1 MNFALVLFI
10 LFLVSGFI
18 ALLDKLW
25 WSKKRLPDQQPNKII
40 EYAHSF
46 YPVFIFVLVLR
57 SFLIE
62 PFRIPSGSL
71 EPSLQVGDFVAV
83 NKFAYGIRLPIWEK
97 KIIHIKT
104 PKVGDIAVFRWPPN
118 PAFDYIKRV
127 VGTPGDHVTY
137 HNKTLTIN
145 GHEMLRTLVNF
156 TVDESSGASVTK
168 YSENLNGVVHD
179 IYIRPTVQAEDFD
192 IVVPPG
198 YYFMMGDN
206 RDDSAD
212 SRFWGLVS
220 DDMLRGKALLVWM
233 SWNSHTGWFRW
244 SNIGRI
250 FKG

>member
-1 MNFALVLFI
+1 MNFALILLI
-10 LFLVSGFI
+10 LFLVSGLI

-25 WSKKRLPDQQPNKII
+25 WSKKRAPNQKPNKLI

-46 YPVFIFVLVLR
+46 YPVFLFVLLLR

-71 EPSLQVGDFVAV
+71 EPTLQVGDFVAV
-83 NKFAYGIRLPIWEK
+83 NKFAYGLRLPVWEK
-97 KIIHIKT
+97 KIVNIHT
-104 PKVGDIAVFRWPPN
+104 PQVGQIAVFRWPPN

-127 VGTPGDHVTY
+127 VGVPGDHVIY

-145 GHEMLRTLVNF
+145 GKEATRTFLNF

-168 YSENLNGVVHD
+168 YSENLNGIVHD
-179 IYIRPTVQAEDFD
+179 IYIRPSSPAVDFD

-212 SRFWGLVS
+212 SRFWGLVA
-220 DDMLRGKALLVWM
+220 DDMLRGQAFLVWM
-233 SWNSHTGWFRW
+233 SWNTNTGWFRW
-244 SNIGRI
+244 SNIGRLI
-250 FKG
+250 KS